1 MSAARILVG
10 TDGSP
15 SSERAV
21 RWAAR
26 TAADRA
32 GGLHIVHALDLASA
46 ETVFGPFDL
55 FIPPVTAALR
65 ERGAAVLDAARRIAG
80 DVEPRLRV
88 ETELTDEGP
97 APALIRRSESALM
110 TVIGGA
116 GTRGDLPLHLGS
128 TLLAVSAHGHGTVTV
143 VDGDSAHTGPDDGPV
158 VVGVDGSRFG
168 RAAVEVAFLEAHRRQ
183 APLVAVHCRTDL
195 RFASLAGIATG
206 PEDPAARASAA
217 AVQADHLAEW
227 SHTFPDVRVTQE
239 VHRYGPAHHLLEWS
253 RSAQLI
259 VVGSRGRGG
268 FRGLL
273 LGSTSNTLVQHA
285 HCAVMVVHPR

>member
-1 MSAARILVG
+1 M
-10 TDGSP
+10 
-15 SSERAV
+15 
-21 RWAAR
+21 RWAAS

-32 GGLHIVHALDLASA
+32 SGLHIVHALDLAST
-46 ETVFGPFDL
+46 ERVFGPFDL

-65 ERGAAVLDAARRIAG
+65 ERGAAMLDAARRIAH

-88 ETELTDEGP
+88 DTELTDEVPG
-97 APALIRRSESALM
+97 PALIRRSESALM

-116 GTRGDLPLHLGS
+116 GAKGDLPLHLGS

-143 VDGDSAHTGPDDGPV
+143 VDGDSESTGRDDGPV

-168 RAAVEVAFLEAHRRQ
+168 RAAVEVAFGEAHQRR

-195 RFASLAGIATG
+195 RFESLAGIAVT
-206 PEDPAARASAA
+206 PDDSAAHASAS
-217 AVQADHLAEW
+217 AVLADQLAEW
-227 SHTFPDVRVTQE
+227 SHTFPDVPVTQE
-239 VHRYGPAHHLLEWS
+239 VHRYGPAHHLLERS
-253 RSAQLI
+253 RSARLI

-273 LGSTSNTLVQHA
+273 LGSTSNTLVQHT